1 MATDKPTTAAV
12 YLGAVGIRWWMGRD
26 FSAVFISV
34 EPGVLIHKSSMAISW
49 WICHEPVNILLV
61 ILLKTFKIGFKF
73 LVMDEA
79 I

>member
-1 MATDKPTTAAV
+1 M
-12 YLGAVGIRWWMGRD
+12 
-26 FSAVFISV
+26 
-34 EPGVLIHKSSMAISW
+34 LIHKSSMAISW

-61 ILLKTFKIGFKF
+61 ILLKILKIGFKF